1 MSMKAL
7 LEVLLNDDGRVDKQ
21 CQSLKGGS
29 TGSLRRLSS
38 RTQKDSPEYNHV
50 LIAG

>member
-7 LEVLLNDDGRVDKQ
+7 LEVLLNDDGRADKPK
-21 CQSLKGGS
+21 SLKGGL

-38 RTQKDSPEYNHV
+38 RTQKGSPEYNHI